1 MKEIGGYFELELLF
15 GEEYHKNAIR
25 LNSGRNAFEY
35 ILRAKAYRKVF
46 LPYYTCNVMLEPVR
60 KLNLTFEFYNIDENL
75 YPLFDFDKIASR
87 DVFVYNNYFGVCDK
101 QIELVSTKVKNLI
114 IDNSQAF
121 YALPLHEVDAFYSP
135 RKFFGLPDGAY
146 LYTDTFLNETYE
158 QDMSWQRFE
167 HLIGRIDLGAE
178 SFYKIFRQND
188 ESLINQ
194 PIKKMS
200 KLTHKLLSSI
210 DYKLIAKKRKNN
222 FNILHQSLQK
232 TNELMI
238 RPLSNTVPMV
248 YPYLIKNGAE
258 LKRKL
263 IANKIY
269 IASYWAN
276 VQDWTEANSF
286 EYNLVENLLALP
298 VDQRYDVEEM
308 KKIIDIISNYV

>member
-1 MKEIGGYFELELLF
+1 MKAIGGYFELELPE
-15 GEEYHKNAIR
+15 GVEYHADALR

-35 ILRAKAYRKVF
+35 ILRARAYEKIYM
-46 LPYYTCNVMLEPVR
+46 PYYICEVMLEPLK
-60 KLNLTFEFYNIDENL
+60 KLNIEFEFYHIDNELNPASDIKLKENEGFL
-75 YPLFDFDKIASR
+75 YI
-87 DVFVYNNYFGVCDK
+87 NYFGLK
-101 QIELVSTKVKNLI
+101 QETVKKLTSLYGEQLI
-114 IDNSQAF
+114 ADNAQAF
-121 YALPLHEVDAFYSP
+121 FADQISEIDTFYSP

-146 LYTDTFLNETYE
+146 LYTNALLNEIFE

-200 KLTHKLLSSI
+200 KLTQKLLSSI

-232 TNELMI
+232 TNELII
-238 RPLSNTVPMV
+238 RPLNNAVPMV

-258 LKRKL
+258 LRRKL

-276 VQDWTEANSF
+276 VQDWTKKNSF

-298 VDQRYDVEEM
+298 VDQRYDIDEM
-308 KKIIDIISNYV
+308 KKIINMISNYV